1 MSAPAQEITRLISL
15 YRNPLTFV
23 NLSSEVFFLSFS
35 FLFLSSNSFLDESMS
50 CSFIPFQT
58 DDPHVIACIFKQY
71 FARLP
76 HPLIPS
82 DETEE
87 LMKIHERGRDAQTY
101 CADVSKVLQKIPH
114 LQAVVLRFLCQ
125 FLSQITI
132 YSPTNKMTA
141 DNLAIVFAPNLMRFR
156 NMSDEMDPS
165 KIVSK
170 VAVVTS
176 FIEQYQEIF
185 SEIGNKVV
193 V

>member
-1 MSAPAQEITRLISL
+1 M
-15 YRNPLTFV
+15 
-23 NLSSEVFFLSFS
+23 
-35 FLFLSSNSFLDESMS
+35 
-50 CSFIPFQT
+50 
-58 DDPHVIACIFKQY
+58 IACIFKQY
-71 FARLP
+71 FAKLP

-82 DETEE
+82 NETED
-87 LMKIHERGRDAQTY
+87 LLAVHEKSLGTQDY
-101 CADVSKVLQKIPH
+101 CHEISKVLQKIPH

-156 NMSDEMDPS
+156 NISDEMNPS

-170 VAVVTS
+170 VAIVTS
-176 FIEQYQEIF
+176 FIEKYHEIF
-185 SEIGNKVV
+185 SDIGNKVV